1 MIQFLYNFI
10 CPSINFDLYRQQI
23 RFACENIQLS
33 IWNILHFCHLIFP
46 QIFYF
51 LSLLVPGTA
60 VVNDDIGGWV
70 GAKVIIILVW
80 GAKVILVWVS
90 RSLTKICFF
99 LVFFHICDSHH
110 LGKVWLI
117 TGFLYVSKVGRRRE
131 KERRKMRGRK

>member
-1 MIQFLYNFI
+1 M
-10 CPSINFDLYRQQI
+10 
-23 RFACENIQLS
+23 
-33 IWNILHFCHLIFP
+33 
-46 QIFYF
+46 
-51 LSLLVPGTA
+51 
-60 VVNDDIGGWV
+60 

-131 KERRKMRGRK
+131 KERRKMRGRQ